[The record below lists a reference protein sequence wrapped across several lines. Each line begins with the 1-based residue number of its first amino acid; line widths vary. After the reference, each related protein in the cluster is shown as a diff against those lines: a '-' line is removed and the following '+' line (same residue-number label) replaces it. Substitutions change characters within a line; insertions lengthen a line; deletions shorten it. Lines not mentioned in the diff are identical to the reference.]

1 MTMPWRHRLRLL
13 RRGAW
18 YTLAA
23 LLVLLALGNGI
34 GSQLLPLADRHPDR
48 IAAWLSARAG
58 RPVAFDHVTTE
69 WTRRGPLLRLDNL
82 RVGDPARPLRIG
94 DAEVLVAQYAGLL
107 PGRSFTELRLRGV
120 DLTLQRAPNGQW
132 QVRGLPGQQAGGDP
146 LDALSNL
153 GELQLAQAR
162 LRVLAPELGIDLRL
176 PRIDLRLR
184 VDGARIRAGARA
196 WLRAGGQ
203 PFDIAGEL
211 QRASGDGRVYAGTRQ
226 ADLAALAGTFEFA
239 GLTPLSGRGRLRAWA
254 QLRGHRVVALRA
266 DTGLLDV
273 RLRGRAVPGQPAP
286 VRALGEL
293 VLDASWSGSVQAWQ
307 VRVPR
312 LRLGDGAQRQTLDGL
327 ALAGGQRGYALRAP
341 RIDVAPLLQ
350 VAALG
355 DALPEGL
362 RAWVRTTAPAA
373 RLDGLEAVL
382 QPGGRLRARA
392 RITDFR
398 FDPAGHAPG
407 LRGVGGWLQADQD
420 GLRLRFDPGARMAFD
435 WPAGFGVVHAFRLD
449 GEAVLWRDGNGWT
462 VRTPGLAIDGDDL
475 RLHARGGIGFPRDG
489 TRPRLDLAV
498 DIGDIPLTAAHGF
511 WIHHL
516 MPTSTVQWLD
526 MALQGGTLR
535 DIHAVVAGDLDDWP
549 FRNEP
554 GLAGAGV
561 FRADARIDDGNVKFH
576 RDWPAA
582 QHLDADLRFVADGFT
597 VTSGRAE
604 LAGVPVSALKAGIA
618 RFGRAELTVEA
629 AAAGDAGRFLSLLR
643 ASPLHRDYGGTMDN
657 LRAAGPAQA
666 RLQMLL
672 PLHRDATAP
681 PRIEGTVALGGVHL
695 AEQRWKLA
703 FEQVRG
709 QARFDRGGFDASDLQ
724 VRYEGAPGLLSLRA
738 GPHVRD
744 PAQAFEATLQAPADI
759 DVLLDKA
766 GNLGWLKPYLRG
778 RSAWTTEL
786 AVPRGAGQAA
796 PPSRLRLRSGLV
808 GTAIDLPAPLRKPAA
823 QALPADVEL
832 RLPLESGDVEVTLG
846 NLLSLRSRTTGGRA
860 GLRVQLGG
868 GQAAAPPA
876 SGLVVGGRVEQLDA
890 LDWIGVAGG
899 GRDDA
904 ALPLR
909 RIEVDAARLH
919 LLGADLGAARLVVAP
934 SPRGTAVQVQGAA
947 IDGML
952 TVPSQDGATVAGR
965 FERLHWALAPRDG
978 GPSTPAAAGT
988 PPATGFDP
996 AAIPPLLVDVGDLRI
1011 GGAAMGRARFRST
1024 PVAGGLRMDEFTTA
1038 GGKQRL
1044 SASGSWT
1051 GRGAAARSQFKLD
1064 VASDDVGTLLGGF
1077 GFGGQMAGGKGKL
1090 GAEAS
1095 WRGGPADF
1103 DPATLEARLVADVRD
1118 GQLLEIEPGAGR
1130 VLGLLG
1136 VAQLRR
1142 RLTLDFSDFF
1152 SKGFAFDRIQ
1162 GDAVLAQGQLRT
1174 DDLAVRGPA
1183 AEIHVRG
1190 TTDLRNQRFDQTVEV
1205 RPKSGSLLTAVGA
1218 LAGGPVGAA
1227 VGAVANAV
1235 LDKPLRGIG
1244 AKTYR
1249 VTGPW
1254 ASPKV
1259 DVVARSAP
1267 ATPEAPDAARP
1278 RGD

>member
-1 MTMPWRHRLRLL
+1 MPWRHRLRLL
-13 RRGAW
+13 RRGIGYA
-18 YTLAA
+18 LAV

-34 GSQLLPLADRHPDR
+34 GSQLLPLAERHPDH
-48 IAAWLSARAG
+48 IAEWLSARAG
-58 RPVAFDHVTTE
+58 RPVAFDRVTTQ
-69 WTRRGPLLRLDNL
+69 WTRRGPLLRLENL
-82 RVGDPARPLRIG
+82 RVGDPADPLRIG
-94 DAEVLVAQYAGLL
+94 DAEVLVAQYTGWL
-107 PGRSFTELRLRGV
+107 PGRSFTELRLRGL
-120 DLTLQRAPNGQW
+120 DLTLQRSPDGQW
-132 QVRGLPGQQAGGDP
+132 QVRGLPGQQSTGNP

-176 PRIDLRLR
+176 PRIDLRLQ
-184 VDGARIRAGARA
+184 VDDARIRAGARA

-203 PFDIAGEL
+203 PFDVAGEL
-211 QRASGDGRVYAGTRQ
+211 LRSSGDGRIYAGARQ
-226 ADLAALAGTFEFA
+226 ADLAALAGTFEVA
-239 GLTPLSGRGRLRAWA
+239 GLTPLAGRGRLRAWA
-254 QLRGHRVVALRA
+254 RLRGQRVVALRVDA
-266 DTGLLDV
+266 GLLDV
-273 RLRGRAVPGQPAP
+273 RLRGRAAPGQPAP

-293 VLDASWSGSVQAWQ
+293 VLDANWTGSMAAWQ
-307 VRVPR
+307 LRVPR
-312 LRLGDGAQRQTLDGL
+312 LRLGDGVQRQTADGL
-327 ALAGGQRGYALRAP
+327 ALAGGRQGYALRVP
-341 RIDVAPLLQ
+341 QLELAPLLQ
-350 VAALG
+350 AVALTDVMPA
-355 DALPEGL
+355 GL
-362 RAWVRTTAPAA
+362 QAWVRAAAPTVRVEALDAFLQPNGRLHASA
-373 RLDGLEAVL
+373 RLRGL
-382 QPGGRLRARA
+382 G
-392 RITDFR
+392 
-398 FDPAGHAPG
+398 FDPVGHAPG
-407 LRGVGGWLQADQD
+407 LRGVDGWLQADQD
-420 GLRLRFDPGARMAFD
+420 GVRLRFDPDARMAFD

-449 GEAVLWRDGNGWT
+449 GEAVAWRDGSGWT
-462 VRTPGLAIDGDDL
+462 ARTPGLAIDGDTL
-475 RLHARGGIGFPRDG
+475 RLRARGGIGFPGDG

-511 WIHHL
+511 WVHYL
-516 MPTSTVQWLD
+516 MPKSTVQWLD

-561 FRADARIDDGNVKFH
+561 FRADARIDDGNVKFQ

-582 QHLDADLRFVADGFT
+582 QHLVADLRFVADGFT
-597 VTSGRAE
+597 LTNGRAE

-618 RFGRAELTVEA
+618 RFGQAELTVEA
-629 AAAGDAGRFLSLLR
+629 AAASDAGRFLSMLR
-643 ASPLHRDYGGTMDN
+643 ASPLHKEYGETMDN

-666 RLQMLL
+666 RLQMRL
-672 PLHRDATAP
+672 PLHHDATAP
-681 PRIEGTVALGGVHL
+681 PRIEGTVALAGVRL

-703 FEQVRG
+703 FDQVRG
-709 QARFDRGGFDASDLQ
+709 QVRFDRGGFDASDLQ
-724 VRYEGAPGLLSLRA
+724 VRQDGAPGVLSLRS

-778 RSAWTTEL
+778 SSIWTTEL

-823 QALPADVEL
+823 QALPAEVEL
-832 RLPLESGDVEVTLG
+832 RLPLDSGDVEVTLG
-846 NLLSLRSRTTGGRA
+846 NLLSLRSRTTGGRT
-860 GLRVQLGG
+860 GLHVQLGG

-876 SGLVVGGRVEQLDA
+876 SGLLVDGRVEQLDA
-890 LDWIGVAGG
+890 LDWIGVASG
-899 GRDDA
+899 GRDEA
-904 ALPLR
+904 SLPLR

-947 IDGML
+947 IEGTL
-952 TVPSQDGATVAGR
+952 TVPSQAGATVAGR
-965 FERLHWALAPRDG
+965 FDRLHWALPPRDG
-978 GPSTPAAAGT
+978 GPSRPAAAGT

-996 AAIPPLLVDVGDLRI
+996 AGIPPLLIDVGDLGI

-1024 PVAGGLRMDEFTTA
+1024 PVAGGLRMDEFTTT

-1044 SASGSWT
+1044 SASGSWI

-1064 VASDDVGTLLGGF
+1064 VTSDDVGTLLGGL
-1077 GFGGQMAGGKGKL
+1077 GFGGQVAGGKGTL
-1090 GAEAS
+1090 GAVAS
-1095 WRGGPADF
+1095 WRGGPTDF
-1103 DPATLEARLVADVRD
+1103 DPATVEARLVADVRD

-1142 RLTLDFSDFF
+1142 RLTLDFSDIF

-1162 GDAVLAQGQLRT
+1162 GDAVLTQGQLRT
-1174 DDLAVRGPA
+1174 DDLTVRGPA

-1259 DVVARSAP
+1259 DVVARTAS
-1267 ATPEAPDAARP
+1267 EAPDPARP